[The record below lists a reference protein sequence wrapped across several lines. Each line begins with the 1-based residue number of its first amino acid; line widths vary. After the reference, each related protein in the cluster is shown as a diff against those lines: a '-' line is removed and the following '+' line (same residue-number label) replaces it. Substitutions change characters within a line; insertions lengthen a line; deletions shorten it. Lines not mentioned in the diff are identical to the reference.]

1 MTMSYATTPPARA
14 RNDVSH
20 EEAAVPGEVRRWR
33 ALTFVLVHGAFQTG
47 AAWESEREKLAAYAA
62 RQGVDIATYLKGL
75 GPALTPEQAGEAIVD
90 LASGPGRDQ
99 DAYLLTAA
107 GLSPVQH

>member
-1 MTMSYATTPPARA
+1 VGVRAGEARHQVRFGAPAPDPCYR
-14 RNDVSH
+14 
-20 EEAAVPGEVRRWR
+20 PGGPF
-33 ALTFVLVHGAFQTG
+33 A
-47 AAWESEREKLAAYAA
+47 AAYAA
-62 RQGVDIATYLKGL
+62 RQGADIATYLKGF